1 MVDLIDSREIWIAA
15 FQELDQY
22 GKYYWSNLIDY
33 SRIIFSDRPDWIED
47 IDLMERELKLFCWEG
62 KRDKNGTPLIPS
74 LMAIS
79 EIVQSRPLNAKI
91 KVRINEFRE
100 IRTNRQIIGKLND
113 IKRYIIR
120 RIAELNIR
128 YKNPKMKLFG

>member
-33 SRIIFSDRPDWIED
+33 SRIIFSDRPEWIED
-47 IDLMERELKLFCWEG
+47 IDLMERELMLYCWEG
-62 KRDKNGTPLIPS
+62 KRDKNGIPLIPS

-79 EIVQSRPLNAKI
+79 EIVQSKPLNAKI
-91 KVRINEFRE
+91 KIRINEFRE
-100 IRTNRQIIGKLND
+100 VRTNRQNYR
-113 IKRYIIR
+113 KR
-120 RIAELNIR
+120 
-128 YKNPKMKLFG
+128 K